1 MDGSIL
7 IDIKKLFGIVEEC
20 EDFDL
25 DLMLYI
31 NATFSTL
38 NQLGIGTEEPFHIEN
53 KEETWYDFLED
64 DLNSFQDVKMYIYYN
79 VKLGFDPTTSATMV
93 TQLNSSIK
101 ELEWRMKTKAE
112 MKRMEGDEKLK

>member
-1 MDGSIL
+1 MDGNIL
-7 IDIKKLFGIVEEC
+7 TDIKKLFGIVEEC

-31 NATFSTL
+31 NTTFSTL
-38 NQLGIGTEEPFHIEN
+38 NQLGVGTEEPFHIES

-112 MKRMEGDEKLK
+112 MKRMEGDENIT